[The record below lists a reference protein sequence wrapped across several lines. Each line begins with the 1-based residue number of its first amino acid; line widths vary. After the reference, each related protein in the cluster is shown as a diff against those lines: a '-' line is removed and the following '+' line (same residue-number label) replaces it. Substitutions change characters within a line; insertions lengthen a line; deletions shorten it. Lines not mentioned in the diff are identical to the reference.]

1 VSGQIVRQLRG
12 RGSMAFGLGMR
23 KEVFTHEQLMRS
35 TELRPAALAAQR
47 MLLLRFL
54 DPPLLQRGVHL
65 GPPASLWHAAYP
77 AAPQRP
83 PGTI

>member
-1 VSGQIVRQLRG
+1 MRQLRG

-65 GPPASLWHAAYP
+65 GTPAGLKCRLP

-83 PGTI
+83 PRTI

>member
-1 VSGQIVRQLRG
+1 
-12 RGSMAFGLGMR
+12 MAFGLGMR

-65 GPPASLWHAAYP
+65 GTPAGLKCRPAASRDP